1 MAPNTQQ
8 LLDENLRGTIQDLF
22 SIQSNVHGY
31 QGPATQRALV
41 QNFTSLHVNLERVYS
56 SAQPLASRP
65 IPPEV
70 IEYIDEGRNPDI
82 YTREFVELTQKGNRY
97 LKSKAVAYAQFRDEL
112 AKKTIEAWPEMKEAV
127 QRVLE
132 GNGAGVE
139 GLPGMTGGGN
149 VTRLKHSLGD
159 TSVEQNTMVTDSV
172 RPELSTQTDA
182 SMHDMTF

>member
-1 MAPNTQQ
+1 M
-8 LLDENLRGTIQDLF
+8 
-22 SIQSNVHGY
+22 
-31 QGPATQRALV
+31 
-41 QNFTSLHVNLERVYS
+41 
-56 SAQPLASRP
+56 
-65 IPPEV
+65 
-70 IEYIDEGRNPDI
+70 
-82 YTREFVELTQKGNRY
+82 
-97 LKSKAVAYAQFRDEL
+97 AYAQFRDEL